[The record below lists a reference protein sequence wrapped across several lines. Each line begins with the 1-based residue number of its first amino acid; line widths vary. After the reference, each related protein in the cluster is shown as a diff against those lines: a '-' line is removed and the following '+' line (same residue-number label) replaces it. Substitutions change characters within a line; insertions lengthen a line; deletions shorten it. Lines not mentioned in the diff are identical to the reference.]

1 MGETSFR
8 GCATVQNE
16 CHEQLRL
23 RLGNSENTWH
33 ILMPQDYPNQ
43 EEGTSGSSQCFP
55 CDVYCRMLYWQLLV
69 GYKRRESEE
78 NVNRTCAAYRWMF

>member
-43 EEGTSGSSQCFP
+43 EEGTSG
-55 CDVYCRMLYWQLLV
+55 
-69 GYKRRESEE
+69 
-78 NVNRTCAAYRWMF
+78 T